1 MYTHESEQV
10 CALAKPTIRARKRK
24 RAGRGA
30 ELGAEVEEWVE
41 E

>member
-1 MYTHESEQV
+1 MHESEQV
-10 CALAKPTIRARKRK
+10 CALAKPTIRAKKRK

-30 ELGAEVEEWVE
+30 ELGAEVAEWVE

>member
-1 MYTHESEQV
+1 MHESKQV
-10 CALAKPTIRARKRK
+10 CALAKPTIRAKKRK

-30 ELGAEVEEWVE
+30 ELGAELEEWVE